1 MPSLL
6 LLYLSDVINY
16 YVQFIFNQVLLTTGN
31 VVVNLE
37 LCLSWSNGTMLPNPS
52 LTYFLWNRQP
62 NREDIVNIV
71 HRMYEKDG
79 IPKDDVV
86 RIVDEFPNQGN

>member
-52 LTYFLWNRQP
+52 LTYFL
-62 NREDIVNIV
+62 
-71 HRMYEKDG
+71 
-79 IPKDDVV
+79 
-86 RIVDEFPNQGN
+86 